1 MNHTHLNPPAA
12 PPRRSPWPHAASCL
26 ALLLFTTAPAQA
38 APAQADGRTTYA
50 QAQARC
56 MAMRVHGDRAN
67 CLSEASTA
75 YQATLPEVIDPDPG
89 RYARHAQA
97 RCQPLPVDDR
107 RDCLARMAGQGTT
120 TGSVTGGGIYR
131 ELITREAAPAA
142 SSASR

>member
-1 MNHTHLNPPAA
+1 M
-12 PPRRSPWPHAASCL
+12 L
-26 ALLLFTTAPAQA
+26 ALMVLAPTLA
-38 APAQADGRTTYA
+38 AAATPDARATYSRE
-50 QAQARC
+50 QARC